1 MHEKVCGVT
10 LKIRGVISGYGWIF
24 TGVSRHDVLH

>member
-10 LKIRGVISGYGWIF
+10 LKVRGVTIGYGWIF
-24 TGVSRHDVLH
+24 IGVSRHDVLH